1 MIRLTIFTP
10 TYNRK
15 KELSK
20 LYDSLQKQSDT
31 RFKWLIV
38 DDGSKDGTEDI
49 IKEFKKDSRFDIIY
63 TYQKNSGK
71 YIAHNKGAELCDT
84 EYFIC
89 IDSDDVLEENA
100 VETIYHYMSKMQ
112 EKSIGI
118 IFPRKSKE
126 NMKNDGWNE
135 IKRFIDIID
144 LKYIYKIKGETSI
157 LIKTKYLR
165 EETFPVI
172 ENEKFMSEEILYQ
185 KLAKH
190 GKLEF
195 VNVPICQFEYKD
207 DGLTRNL
214 FINWSNSFN
223 ASILLF
229 KSRYEILNKYKFNI
243 RVINRI
249 KAIINLNAL
258 CINNKKKI
266 FDYTPSKLYSIIFFI
281 PAVLWKEMKY
291 GKNR

>member
-1 MIRLTIFTP
+1 
-10 TYNRK
+10 
-15 KELSK
+15 
-20 LYDSLQKQSDT
+20 
-31 RFKWLIV
+31 
-38 DDGSKDGTEDI
+38 
-49 IKEFKKDSRFDIIY
+49 
-63 TYQKNSGK
+63 
-71 YIAHNKGAELCDT
+71 
-84 EYFIC
+84 
-89 IDSDDVLEENA
+89 
-100 VETIYHYMSKMQ
+100 MSKMQ